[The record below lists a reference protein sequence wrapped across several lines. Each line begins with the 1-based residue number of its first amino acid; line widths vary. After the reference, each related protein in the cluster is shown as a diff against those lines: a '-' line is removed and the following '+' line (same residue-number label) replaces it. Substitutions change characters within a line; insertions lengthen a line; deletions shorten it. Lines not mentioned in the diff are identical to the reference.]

1 MGDGLFR
8 NRYRIASARAD
19 WHDYNGGIYFIT
31 ICTADRNHYLG
42 EIENGEM
49 NLSAIGRF
57 VTHII
62 EQTPAH
68 NPYAEIPLFVV
79 MPNHIHAIV
88 CIDGDIRSRDVACR
102 VCTDFACRVC
112 TDRECHDGMD
122 IRRDVACRVSTCENP
137 QMQAIAYR
145 QGLLSVCI
153 GGIKSAVTKYANAH
167 SIAFK
172 WQTRFHDHII
182 RDVNEM
188 NRIADYI
195 ETNVARWE
203 MDCFHAKDSPQ
214 KSKLQVFE

>member
-49 NLSAIGRF
+49 NLSDIGRF
-57 VTHII
+57 VTHTI
-62 EQTPAH
+62 EQSPAH

-88 CIDGDIRSRDVACR
+88 CIDGD
-102 VCTDFACRVC
+102 
-112 TDRECHDGMD
+112 GMD
-122 IRRDVACRVSTCENP
+122 IRTDVACRVSTTNTANKNP

-153 GGIKSAVTKYANAH
+153 GGIKSAVTKYANTH
-167 SIAFK
+167 SIPFK

-195 ETNVARWE
+195 ENNVARWE
-203 MDCFHAKDSPQ
+203 MDCFHEKGRPQ